1 MRISRR
7 ITRFWLDQRGQ
18 ATLEYAL
25 MLAAV
30 VLPLMVVFRRLLQA
44 LSDMFALVTLMQ
56 SLPFP

>member
-1 MRISRR
+1 MRFSRR
-7 ITRFWLDQRGQ
+7 IRRFWLDQRGQ

-30 VLPLMVVFRRLLQA
+30 VLPLMMVFRRLLQA
-44 LSDMFALVTLMQ
+44 LSDMFALVTLML

>member
-1 MRISRR
+1 MRLTRR
-7 ITRFWLDQRGQ
+7 LARFWLDQRGQ

-44 LSDMFALVTLMQ
+44 LSDMFALVTLML

>member
-30 VLPLMVVFRRLLQA
+30 VLPLMMVFRRLLQA
-44 LSDMFALVTLMQ
+44 LSDMFALVTLML

>member
-1 MRISRR
+1 MRIWRR
-7 ITRFWLDQRGQ
+7 IRRFWLDQRGQ

-30 VLPLMVVFRRLLQA
+30 VLPLMMVFRRLLQA
-44 LSDMFALVTLMQ
+44 LADMFALVTLLL